1 MKGGVRDMARA
12 AGLTK
17 PQTEHSETTHPEN
30 HRVTESTIARYLI
43 SGYNHPRLRVGFF
56 FHETSSKKD
65 KKEKKKSRR
74 GRNRYARNVLY
85 DETNH
90 SWAWP
95 HLVLPLGTKNWSR
108 GSLEEG
114 GA

>member
-65 KKEKKKSRR
+65 KKEKKVS
-74 GRNRYARNVLY
+74 
-85 DETNH
+85 
-90 SWAWP
+90 P
-95 HLVLPLGTKNWSR
+95 GTKQVCTECTLRRDQSQLGLASPRVASR
-108 GSLEEG
+108 DQKLVSWEP
-114 GA
+114 